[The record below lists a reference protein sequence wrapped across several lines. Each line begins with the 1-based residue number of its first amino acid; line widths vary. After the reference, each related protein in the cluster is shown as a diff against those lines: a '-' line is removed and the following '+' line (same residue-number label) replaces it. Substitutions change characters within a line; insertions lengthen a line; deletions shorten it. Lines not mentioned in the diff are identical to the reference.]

1 MISRNLCRAV
11 AEVHTLNIVHGDL
24 SSGNVLID
32 SASSDVKLIDFDMT
46 SIEGTSKIA
55 AGNEDFV
62 SSEFWSSIMKRK
74 KIESSAN

>member
-11 AEVHTLNIVHGDL
+11 AEMHTLNIVHVDL

-32 SASSDVKLIDFDMT
+32 SASSDVKLSDFDMT

-55 AGNEDFV
+55 AGNIDFV

>member
-11 AEVHTLNIVHGDL
+11 AELHTLNIVHGDL
-24 SSGNVLID
+24 STGNILID
-32 SASSDVKLIDFDMT
+32 SANSDVKLIDFDMT

-62 SSEFWSSIMKRK
+62 S
-74 KIESSAN
+74 